1 MTPPFF
7 QADSI
12 SHSFGARG
20 VLKSATAWARP
31 GEIAVLFGR
40 NGCGKST
47 LLKAAVGVIRAHQ
60 GVVLYD
66 GEAYLRPR
74 LARLARRGL
83 FYLPDRNL
91 LSRRQTV
98 REQMKAVQWHFG
110 GSRAEEAIETLKL
123 PALLD
128 QPGVELSGGEQRRAE
143 VALAWIREPRCL
155 LADEPF
161 AGINPSDGEL
171 IAGALRGL
179 AERGCAILVTGHEV
193 RQLLDLADEV
203 IWMAGGTTHG
213 LGSPVAAV
221 ENHQFRREYLGMMT
235 R

>member
-1 MTPPFF
+1 MDPE
-7 QADSI
+7 QAPQQRTVAAGVDA
-12 SHSFGARG
+12 GAAILR
-20 VLKSATAWARP
+20 VHD
-31 GEIAVLFGR
+31 V
-40 NGCGKST
+40 
-47 LLKAAVGVIRAHQ
+47 AAVADFLAVRA
-60 GVVLYD
+60 
-66 GEAYLRPR
+66 ALRV
-74 LARLARRGL
+74 
-83 FYLPDRNL
+83 NL
-91 LSRRQTV
+91 T
-98 REQMKAVQWHFG
+98 KAGMDVTLCT
-110 GSRAEEAIETLKL
+110 RAEEAIETLKL